1 MKMRFFVWLLAAGLV
16 SVSAAA
22 EGVDYA
28 SLVNPRIGTGGHGHV
43 FLGAN
48 VPFGYVQLGPTQPT
62 RGWDWCSGYHHS
74 DSVIIGFG
82 HQHLSGTGI
91 GDLGDVALLP
101 IRRPSPQDS
110 LSAENQEV
118 GPSTPLLTREG
129 LGGGSLFSHASE
141 TVAPGY
147 YAVKLQEPNV
157 FVELTATKRVGMH
170 RYTFG
175 ANEQKAHL
183 MLDLRQGIGWD
194 HARSCQ
200 MQQESPTT
208 VSGHRFS
215 VGWARDQRVFFVAEF
230 SQPVE
235 LQKVDGDTTAV
246 LRLSRPEEP
255 LLVKVALSAVSVANA
270 KLNLQAEL
278 PGWDFVATARAARQ
292 AWNDELGKIRLS
304 PLPLPGREGSNYSQK
319 VENQAER
326 LSTPLPHREGQGG
339 ESLLTIFY
347 TALYHTMTAPSV
359 FCDVN
364 GEYRG
369 ADGEVHKGDFTNYT
383 TLSLWDTYR
392 AAHPLMTLIHPEKQQ
407 DVAQTFINIYRQ
419 QGKLPVWHLMGNET
433 DCMVGN
439 PGIPV
444 LADLVLK
451 GYVKGD
457 DREAAYEAMRASAM
471 LDERGMKELKQYG
484 YIPFDKDQ
492 TNETVAKGL
501 EYALADWSLAQVA
514 KQLGKKQDYKYF
526 LQRSKL
532 YQKHFDPQDGFI
544 KGLSS
549 TGERRTPF
557 NPFRSAHRADDFT
570 EGNSWQYTWL
580 VPHDVHGLV
589 KTFGS
594 EARFVEKLD
603 SLFIVEGDLGDEAS
617 PDISGLIG
625 QYAHGNEPSHHILYM
640 YNYVGQPWKG
650 AKLLR
655 QTMREM
661 YFNDYDG
668 LSGNEDVG
676 QMSAWYVLSALGL
689 YQVEPAGGKF
699 CIGSPVVSEATLNV
713 GNGKTFTVRATNNSD
728 ENIYVQSVRL
738 NGKPYT
744 KSYLLFSDIKQ
755 GGTLELVMGPTPGTF
770 GTKPKDRP

>member
-1 MKMRFFVWLLAAGLV
+1 MTNLRKLLFLFAVAITATA
-16 SVSAAA
+16 SAAD
-22 EGVDYA
+22 VDYTRF
-28 SLVNPRIGTGGHGHV
+28 VNPRIGTGGHGHV

-101 IRRPSPQDS
+101 IASKEQR
-110 LSAENQEV
+110 LVA
-118 GPSTPLLTREG
+118 
-129 LGGGSLFSHASE
+129 FSHASE
-141 TVAPGY
+141 SVSPGY
-147 YAVKLQEPNV
+147 YAVKLGEPNV

-175 ANEQKAHL
+175 ANETEARVL
-183 MLDLRQGIGWD
+183 LDLRQGIGWD
-194 HARSCQ
+194 HVAQCQ
-200 MQQESPTT
+200 MRQESQTV
-208 VSGHRFS
+208 VSGYRHS
-215 VGWARDQRVFFVAEF
+215 VGWARRQKDFFVAEF
-230 SQPVE
+230 SQPVKLE
-235 LQKVDGDTTAV
+235 KVDGDTTAV
-246 LRLSRPEEP
+246 LVVENAAEP
-255 LLVKVALSAVSVANA
+255 LLVKVALSAVSVENA

-278 PGWDFVATARAARQ
+278 PGWDFAAAAQAARK
-292 AWNDELGKIRLS
+292 AWNDELSKISIKTVDDHVR
-304 PLPLPGREGSNYSQK
+304 R
-319 VENQAER
+319 
-326 LSTPLPHREGQGG
+326 
-339 ESLLTIFY
+339 IFY
-347 TALYHTMTAPSV
+347 TAMYHTMTAPSV
-359 FCDVN
+359 FNDVN

-392 AAHPLMTLIHPEKQQ
+392 AAHPLQTLIHPEKQG
-407 DVAQTFINIYRQ
+407 DVAQTFLHIFKE

-451 GYVKGD
+451 GYITGE
-457 DREAAYEAMRASAM
+457 DRERAFEAMKTSAM

-484 YIPFDKDQ
+484 YIPFDKDE

-501 EYALADWSLAQVA
+501 EYALADWCVAQVA
-514 KQLGKKQDYKYF
+514 KLLGKKADYKYF

-532 YQKHFDPQDGFI
+532 YQKHFDPKDGFI

-570 EGNSWQYTWL
+570 EGNAWQYTWL

-589 KTFGS
+589 KTFGG
-594 EARFVEKLD
+594 EAKFTEKFD
-603 SLFIVEGDLGDEAS
+603 SLFIVEGDLGEDAS

-640 YNYVGQPWKG
+640 YNYIGQPWKG

-661 YFNDYDG
+661 YFDDYDG

-676 QMSAWYVLSALGL
+676 QMSAWYVLSAMGL

-699 CIGSPVVSEATLNV
+699 CIGSPVVSEATINV
-713 GNGKTFTVRATNNSD
+713 GGGKTFTVRATNNSA
-728 ENIYVQSVRL
+728 ENIYVQLATL
-738 NGKPYT
+738 NGKPLT
-744 KSYLLFSDIKQ
+744 RSYIMFSDLKR
-755 GGTLELVMGPTPGTF
+755 GGVLELQMGPQPSNF
-770 GTKPKDRP
+770 GTKTKDRP